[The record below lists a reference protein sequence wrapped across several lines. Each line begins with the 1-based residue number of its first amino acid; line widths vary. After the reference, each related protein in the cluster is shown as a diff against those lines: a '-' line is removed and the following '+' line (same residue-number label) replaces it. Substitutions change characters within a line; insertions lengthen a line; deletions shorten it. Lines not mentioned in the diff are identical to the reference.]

1 MRQTLRPYQREALDG
16 LRERMSLGLR
26 RLLLVVPT
34 GGGKTTIAAEM
45 IHGAVARRRRV
56 LFLAHRKELIDQAS
70 ARLDQFSVPHGVIMA
85 GHRRHNPLH
94 PVQVASVQTLVRRR
108 KPDAELVIVDEAH
121 HARAN
126 TYQRILDHYP
136 RAPVI
141 GLTATP
147 WRTDGKGL
155 GELFDDLVAPVG
167 IRELT
172 EQGFLVPVS
181 GFAYDSPD
189 LRQVRTRGGDF
200 ERRGLELAMG
210 SRVIAGHIVERYLE
224 HRGKR
229 AVLFAATVKHSLD
242 LVERFRA
249 AGVRAE
255 HLDGETEKDTREA
268 ILARLA
274 SGETEVVSNVGVL
287 TEGWDCPAVEI
298 CILARPTQSVA
309 LYLQMVGRVLR
320 PAPGKTTAR
329 IHDHAGAVLMHGL
342 PGMERDVSLTADVS
356 VRGKGGRQ
364 VAPLKQCL
372 GCYAIFES
380 RSRACP
386 MCGWEPEAPK
396 LREVTSDLRE
406 ISLDQV
412 GQGSPLQAIQAA
424 IEKAATRQVTREEA
438 REEYVRLARQARA
451 KGWKP
456 AAAKVRFKSRF
467 GFWPPDS
474 WEPEETLAQEQHA

>member
-1 MRQTLRPYQREALDG
+1 MRQTLRPYQRAAIEQ
-16 LRERMSLGLR
+16 LREKMACGLR
-26 RLLLVVPT
+26 RLLLVIPT
-34 GGGKTTIAAEM
+34 GGGKTTVAAEM
-45 IHGAVARRRRV
+45 IHGAVARGRRV

-70 ARLDQFSVPHGVIMA
+70 QRLDQFAVPHGVIMA

-108 KPDAELVIVDEAH
+108 KPDADLVIVDEAH
-121 HARAN
+121 HARAT
-126 TYQRILDHYP
+126 TYQKILDHYP

-147 WRTDGKGL
+147 WRTDGRGL
-155 GELFDDLVAPVG
+155 GELFEDLVSPTSIAD
-167 IRELT
+167 LT
-172 EQGFLVPVS
+172 AQGYLVPVT

-189 LRQVRTRGGDF
+189 LRQVRTRGGDY
-200 ERRGLELAMG
+200 ERKGLELAMG

-224 HRGKR
+224 QRGKR
-229 AVLFAATVKHSLD
+229 AVLFAASVKHSLD

-320 PAPGKTTAR
+320 PAPGKTVAR

-342 PGMERDVSLTADVS
+342 PGMERDISLTADVS
-356 VRGKGGRQ
+356 VKAKGERE

-372 GCYAIFES
+372 SCYAIYEA

-386 MCGWEPEAPK
+386 MCGWEPEAHT

-406 ISLDQV
+406 IPLDALS
-412 GQGSPLQAIQAA
+412 GDSTLQTLQAA
-424 IEKAATRQVTREEA
+424 IEQAAAKRVSREQA
-438 REEYVRLARQARA
+438 KDEYIRLARLARER
-451 KGWKP
+451 GWKP
-456 AAAKVRFKSRF
+456 KAAAVRFKSRF
-467 GFWPPDS
+467 GFWPPRA
-474 WEPEETLAQEQHA
+474 WEQYV